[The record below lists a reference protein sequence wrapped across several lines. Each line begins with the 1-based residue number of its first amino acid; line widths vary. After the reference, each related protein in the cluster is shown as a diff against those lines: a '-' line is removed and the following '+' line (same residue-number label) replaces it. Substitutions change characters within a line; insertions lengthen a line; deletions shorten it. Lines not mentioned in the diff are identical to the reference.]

1 MTQKTLKARQ
11 GGFTLIEILI
21 VIGIIAVL
29 AAIVLVA
36 INPVRLFNK
45 ADDSQRWNDVNAIL
59 SAVGQE
65 IVEERGVIPAAIPDE
80 SVDADDKVIADD
92 VVDICG
98 ILVPDHMAS
107 LPRDPDAGDAYAT
120 CEDDYIT
127 GYSIER
133 DGDNISVFVAGE
145 VDGEIRVTR

>member
-65 IVEERGVIPAAIPDE
+65 IVEEQGTITGEITTTVQNISSGGA
-80 SVDADDKVIADD
+80 
-92 VVDICG
+92 DICAM
-98 ILVPDHMAS
+98 LVTEHMAS
-107 LPRDPDAGDAYAT
+107 LPVDPDSGDALDTCPGTYDTDYTIVRDNDGRITVAAT
-120 CEDDYIT
+120 GEVDT
-127 GYSIER
+127 
-133 DGDNISVFVAGE
+133 NISV
-145 VDGEIRVTR
+145 TR